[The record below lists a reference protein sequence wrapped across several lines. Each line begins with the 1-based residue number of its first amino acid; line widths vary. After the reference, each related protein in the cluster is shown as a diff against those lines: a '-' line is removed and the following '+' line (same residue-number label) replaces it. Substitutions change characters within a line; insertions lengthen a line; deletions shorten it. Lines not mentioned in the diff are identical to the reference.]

1 MQSQIIFVV
10 ATFVYFTTMVYIINP
25 SITPLDSITGRVL
38 LSLGL
43 SAGYAM
49 LSQKM
54 NAGGLSYLAL
64 AVLYGTILVV
74 FLFVYSLFLTNCKD
88 CTLLT
93 SNPKSLL
100 TGTYESLIL
109 TATDL
114 SAETTLYSNY
124 KNTASPTYAI
134 NLNIKL
140 TDATKNQG
148 QIFARK
154 AANGQDLVKV
164 DVLTGGR
171 LRIIMRDKYLSSD
184 IETIINADK
193 AQLSSTQYVPFTF
206 IIQPETLIVYRNSV
220 VIKSVQFKTPIK
232 QPVKE
237 DNMFVI
243 GALNGCSLDV
253 FRFSDTNIL

>member
-10 ATFVYFTTMVYIINP
+10 ATFVYFTIMVYIINP

-43 SAGYAM
+43 SAGYAI

-74 FLFVYSLFLTNCKD
+74 FLFMYSLFLTG
-88 CTLLT
+88 
-93 SNPKSLL
+93 NPQV
-100 TGTYESLIL
+100 TGTYESLIS

-114 SAETTLYSNY
+114 SAKTTLYSNY

-206 IIQPETLIVYRNSV
+206 IIQPETLIVYRNGV